1 MNQIAVKIGPADH
14 GRRMSLDDFEHAET
28 AEGRLY
34 ELGRGVIIVSDVPN
48 PSHLA
53 QVTAIRRQLSAYDLA
68 HPGRIYTIA
77 TGSECKILL
86 SALDSERH
94 PDLAVYRTPPPGDES
109 DVWYISVPEVVSRA
123 SRRIPS
129 TATMPRNARSTSP
142 SACSN
147 TGFSTRSARSCLS
160 CAATAAAG
168 SSSPCAHPRHTARGD
183 CPAWSSTVPPCSRRR
198 GRFTSSPASE
208 PGQEKQPCTI

>member
-109 DVWYISVPEVVSRA
+109 DVWYIWVPEVVIEVVSPDSEHRDYA
-123 SRRIPS
+123 EKREEYLAFGVLEYWIFNAERQELLVLRRYGGRWVEQSVRPPQ
-129 TATMPRNARSTSP
+129 TY
-142 SACSN
+142 
-147 TGFSTRSARSCLS
+147 STRRLPGLVID
-160 CAATAAAG
+160 CAAVFQAARAV
-168 SSSPCAHPRHTARGD
+168 H
-183 CPAWSSTVPPCSRRR
+183 
-198 GRFTSSPASE
+198 E
-208 PGQEKQPCTI
+208 